1 MSRKR
6 FNLSRLSLIMGA
18 LSGITLTLPAVANE
32 LTELNKEEQEV
43 ITVTGSRIKRQELT
57 TSSPVTV
64 LDKATIERSGVS
76 TVGELLLR
84 LPSVVGSPASPRS
97 GGNNDGSATVR
108 LRGLSANNTLVLI
121 NGRRVSTRG
130 VSSSV
135 DLESIPFDAVERVE
149 VLKDGASAVYGSDAI
164 AGVVNLIM
172 RKNYEGLKVN
182 VEAGESRHGDAGQ
195 KRVSFTFGGNTEK
208 ANWLVSASQFSD
220 DGWMRRDRDIS
231 SEADLRRF
239 GAAGTNLRS
248 SKSPH
253 SWIYSTDYERLGVTA
268 IDGATWDPV
277 SGYNVNDFRPFNGY
291 WGSTPSDGA
300 HCGISELCDSFDYH
314 DYETGSN
321 EYESTTVWVSGEYEI
336 AEDTQLFVEY
346 NAADVRSI
354 NYFAPGALEF
364 GDSIIVSAN
373 NQYNPFGEDVV
384 VQRRIT
390 ENGILRPRDAD
401 SDVDRFTF
409 GIQGVFNEWD
419 YDFVYS
425 HQRSKVIE
433 TRGQQMSLARLRAA
447 AGNSEECLART
458 DGCVPLDLIGPFGAV
473 TEDMMGYIFS
483 HKPTSVFDNTL
494 RFLNAN
500 ITGIA
505 FELPAGPVYVAAGA
519 EIRWQDASV
528 NHDVGLNTGDVAF
541 IEQVSDTVAPTRK
554 VEEAYVEAALPLLS
568 DINLV
573 ESLELEVALR
583 HSRYSDFGSTTTP
596 KIGVRWQITPDL
608 LARYSYSEGF
618 RAPTFGELYTPSQK
632 GFVNDTDPCTTD
644 AWSSLPGC
652 SVRAP
657 GDLGYTSKTGGNTEL
672 EAEEA
677 KSFTTGFVWTPDS
690 LIEGLSLT
698 FDYWNIEQTNVV
710 ATYGAT
716 RKVSENA
723 NNPALWSNTVLRNP
737 NSGAIIEVLDVYE
750 NVDRREL
757 SGWELEGRYDLNG
770 TSSGDYSFQVGVS
783 KLKEWVDI
791 EIRSG
796 VENRTDSAG
805 LVTGGASFPQ
815 LKLNGGVNWAKD
827 QWEASWNIS
836 YIDDLLDSDNDVIEL
851 PKVDNYFKHDA
862 QVSYNMPQY
871 WESKLTVGIDN
882 LFDEEP
888 PILASTVDGGH
899 DPSTYS
905 ARGRYF
911 YARLSFNF

>member
-1 MSRKR
+1 MSNNT
-6 FNLSRLSLIMGA
+6 FNLSRLTLCMGA
-18 LSGITLTLPAVANE
+18 IAGFAISAPTLAQTDSI
-32 LTELNKEEQEV
+32 EEEAEV
-43 ITVTGSRIKRQELT
+43 ITITGSRIKRQELT

-64 LDKATIERSGVS
+64 LDKVAIERSGVS

-97 GGNNDGSATVR
+97 GGNNNGAATVR
-108 LRGLSANNTLVLI
+108 LRGLSSNNTLVLI

-135 DLESIPFDAVERVE
+135 DLETIPFDAVERVE

-172 RKNYEGLKVN
+172 RSDYDGLKIN
-182 VEAGESRHGDAGQ
+182 LEAGESRHGDAGQ
-195 KRVSFTFGGNTEK
+195 KRVSFTFGGNTDK
-208 ANWLVSASQFSD
+208 ANWLVSASHFND

-239 GAAGTNLRS
+239 GEAGTNLRS
-248 SKSPH
+248 SKSPR
-253 SWIYSTDYERLGVTA
+253 SWIFSTDYERLGVTA
-268 IDGATWDPV
+268 ADGATWNPTT
-277 SGYNVNDFRPFNGY
+277 GYDVNDFRAFNGY
-291 WGSTPSDGA
+291 WSDAPTDAA
-300 HCGISELCDSFDYH
+300 HCGASALCDSFNYH

-321 EYESTTVWVSGEYEI
+321 EYQSTTVWVSGEYEI
-336 AEDTQLFVEY
+336 APDTSLFMEY
-346 NAADVRSI
+346 NSADVNSI

-364 GDSIIVSAN
+364 GDNIIVSKN
-373 NQYNPFGEDVV
+373 NQYNPFDEDVI

-409 GIQGVFNEWD
+409 GLKGSIEDWD

-425 HQRSKVIE
+425 HQRSKVVE
-433 TRGQQMSLARLRAA
+433 TRGKQMSLTRLRAA
-447 AGNSEECLART
+447 AGDSQACLDRD
-458 DGCVPLDLIGPFGAV
+458 DGCVPLDLIGPYGSV
-473 TEDMMGYIFS
+473 NEEMMSYIFS
-483 HKPTSVFDNTL
+483 HKPTSIYDNTL

-500 ITGIA
+500 ITGA
-505 FELPAGPVYVAAGA
+505 PFELPAGPVYIATGA
-519 EIRWQDASV
+519 EVRWEDASV
-528 NHDVGLNTGDVAF
+528 THDVGLNTGDVAF
-541 IEQVSDTVAPTRK
+541 IEQVSDTTAPTRK
-554 VEEAYVEAALPLLS
+554 IEEAYIEAVLPLLS
-568 DINLV
+568 DMPLV
-573 ESLELEVALR
+573 ESLELELAVR
-583 HSRYSDFGSTTTP
+583 YSRYSDFGNTTNP
-596 KIGVRWQITPDL
+596 KVGLKWQVNPDL
-608 LARYSYSEGF
+608 LVRYSYSEGF

-644 AWSSLPGC
+644 NWSNLAGC

-657 GDLGYTSKTGGNTEL
+657 GDLGYTAVTGGNQDL

-677 KSFTTGFVWTPDS
+677 ESFTTGFVWTPES
-690 LIEGLSLT
+690 LVDGLSIT
-698 FDYWNIEQTNVV
+698 FDYWSIEQTNVV

-723 NNPALWSNTVLRNP
+723 ANPALWSNTVIRNP
-737 NSGAIIEVLDVYE
+737 SSGAIVEVRDIYE

-757 SGWELEGRYDLNG
+757 SGWELEGRYDIKN
-770 TSSGDYSFQVGVS
+770 TQSGDYSVQLGVS

-796 VENRTDSAG
+796 EENRSDATG
-805 LVTGGASFPQ
+805 LVTGGASYPE
-815 LKLNGGVNWAKD
+815 LKVSGALNWTLDNWS
-827 QWEASWNIS
+827 ASWNMS
-836 YIDDLLDSDNDVIEL
+836 YIDSLVDDDNDVIER
-851 PKVDNYFKHDA
+851 PKVDDYIKHDL
-862 QVSYNMPQY
+862 QVSYQLPDF
-871 WESKLTVGIDN
+871 WESKLTFGIDN
-882 LFDEEP
+882 VFDQDP

-911 YARLSFNF
+911 YGRVSFSF